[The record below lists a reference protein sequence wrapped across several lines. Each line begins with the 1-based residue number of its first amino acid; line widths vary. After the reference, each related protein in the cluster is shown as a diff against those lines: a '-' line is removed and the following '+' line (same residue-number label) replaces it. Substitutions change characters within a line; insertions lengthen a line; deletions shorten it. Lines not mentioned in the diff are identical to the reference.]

1 MPGVS
6 QAVRSDDTCVL
17 QKPAEDPQMAAA
29 IEVTGLVKSYGQVR
43 ALRGIDLHVDAGEIV
58 AVLGPNGAGKT
69 TAVEILEG
77 FRSRDAG
84 EVSVLGLDPRHGGRA
99 LRERVGIVL
108 QSCGIDPFLTVREV
122 VTLNAG
128 YYPNPRSPDEVIDL
142 MGLAEK
148 AKSRVKTLSGGQQRR
163 VDLALGLVG
172 DPELIFLDEPTTG
185 FDPSARRGA
194 WDIVANLRTLGKT
207 VLLTTHY
214 MDEAQHL
221 ADRVVVIAAGQV
233 VAEGPPGSIGGRAS
247 AQTVIRFTLPTDASA
262 DSVPV
267 AGQIDGGAFE
277 IVVEPTDATATL
289 HQLTGWALD
298 RGTPLDDLTVARPS
312 LEDVYLELTDR
323 GSETE
328 Q

>member
-1 MPGVS
+1 MP
-6 QAVRSDDTCVL
+6 
-17 QKPAEDPQMAAA
+17 AA
-29 IEVTGLVKSYGQVR
+29 IEVTGLQKSYGAVR
-43 ALRGIDLHVDAGEIV
+43 ALRGIDLHVDTGEIV

-84 EVSVLGLDPRHGGRA
+84 EVRVLGIDPRHGGRA

-122 VTLNAG
+122 VALNAG
-128 YYPNPRSPDEVIDL
+128 YYPNPRSPDEVIAL
-142 MGLAEK
+142 MGLTEK

-185 FDPSARRGA
+185 FDPGARRGA
-194 WDIVANLRTLGKT
+194 WEIVANLRTLGKT

-221 ADRVVVIAAGQV
+221 ADRVVVIAAGRV

-247 AQTVIRFTLPTDASA
+247 AQTVIRFSLPDSTGPTD
-262 DSVPV
+262 VPV
-267 AGQIDGGAFE
+267 AGRVDGDAFE
-277 IVVEPTDATATL
+277 IVIDPADATSAL

-298 RGTPLDDLTVARPS
+298 RATPLDDLTVSRPT
-312 LEDVYLELTDR
+312 LEDVYLELTDAEG
-323 GSETE
+323 GSDA
-328 Q
+328 